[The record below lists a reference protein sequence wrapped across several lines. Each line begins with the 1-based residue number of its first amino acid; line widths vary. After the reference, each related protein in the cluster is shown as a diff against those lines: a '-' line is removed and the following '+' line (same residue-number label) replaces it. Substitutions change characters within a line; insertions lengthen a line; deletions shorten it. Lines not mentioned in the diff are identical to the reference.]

1 MKSRIY
7 AYGIVGMVAV
17 LQPSERAAADE
28 VRLIG
33 ELTIE
38 NRTDRLPTDHP
49 LANLPGGAVPQ
60 GQPFEFSIWNGL
72 PGLDSSALLGETEL
86 TDAFWPEPGERF
98 TGPVIVDFVTD
109 GPGLVDDRPLR
120 VDGADLG
127 FVFGTMSSGTRRP
140 QGPRVG
146 VFSISTLL
154 PPTFGGEVAF
164 LISASRAEPDGRTD
178 AAGLGLFRVNAIVP
192 EPTTVAIVMTGVV
205 VLAAYRQR
213 CRGLAKRPQ
222 RRR

>member
-1 MKSRIY
+1 MY
-7 AYGIVGMVAV
+7 VYGVVGVVAV
-17 LQPSERAAADE
+17 LQFSERAAAGV

-38 NRTDRLPTDHP
+38 NRTDRLPPDHP

-86 TDAFWPEPGERF
+86 SDAFWPEPGERF

-120 VDGADLG
+120 VDGAALG
-127 FVFGTMSSGTRRP
+127 FVIGTRDSGARRP
-140 QGPRVG
+140 QGPRVF
-146 VFSISTLL
+146 VSSVSTLM
-154 PPTFGGEVAF
+154 PPTFGGEVSF
-164 LISASRAEPDGRTD
+164 LIRASRAEPDGRTD
-178 AAGLGLFRVNAIVP
+178 AAGWGLFRVDAIVPVP
-192 EPTTVAIVMTGVV
+192 EPTSVMLIVTG
-205 VLAAYRQR
+205 LILSGAYRHR
-213 CRGLAKRPQ
+213 CRGRAKRPQ
-222 RRR
+222 RPR